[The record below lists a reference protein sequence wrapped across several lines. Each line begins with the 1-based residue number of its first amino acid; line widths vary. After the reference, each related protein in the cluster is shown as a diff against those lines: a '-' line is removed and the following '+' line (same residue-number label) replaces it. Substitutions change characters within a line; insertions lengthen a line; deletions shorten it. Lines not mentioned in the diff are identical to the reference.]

1 MAKRSKNIISLF
13 KPEMN
18 NSSNAQI
25 SYDKTKEKRTDL
37 YRSGGK
43 LDSNGGFWLEVKL
56 VTREPRQQVGLTHA
70 RVSDQHNLTLENYW
84 MFEIYNYILI
94 MRLSD

>member
-1 MAKRSKNIISLF
+1 MIKKLQCKNKWRKRLKYIISLF

-43 LDSNGGFWLEVKL
+43 LDSNGGF
-56 VTREPRQQVGLTHA
+56 
-70 RVSDQHNLTLENYW
+70 
-84 MFEIYNYILI
+84 
-94 MRLSD
+94 